1 MNKYTR
7 TLRVLKVLNAAI
19 FICSGGLIFYSIFQG
34 SNRWWINFVV
44 GMIFCL
50 FGIFIANKHGSI
62 LTLAK
67 DYQVNKIDT
76 TKYLKKVLVYEIAL
90 SVILLSFGILLGS
103 GIFRRAIIELLPIF
117 D

>member
-19 FICSGGLIFYSIFQG
+19 FIGTSGLIFYSIFLG
-34 SNRWWINFVV
+34 ANRWWINFVV
-44 GMIFCL
+44 GIIFCL

-62 LTLAK
+62 LSLAR
-67 DYQVNKIDT
+67 DYQVNKIET
-76 TKYLKKVLVYEIAL
+76 TKYLKTVLVYEIGL
-90 SVILLSFGILLGS
+90 SVIFLFFGILLGS
-103 GIFRRAIIELLPIF
+103 GIFHRAIIEQLPIF